1 MNLDSHKRENP
12 VELSL
17 DGVSDGIEA
26 LPNRIDRYGKAKKGA
41 LDVANY
47 MASIP
52 KHQAMGEKVKGCGD
66 YLIFRHYLTIDRV
79 KLHGASLCRKHLLCP
94 LCAIRRGAKTLA
106 AYLQR
111 WEIIKAQNPALK
123 AYLVTLTVKD
133 GEDLKERFDHLH
145 NSQKEL
151 WKRKSRKYATS
162 LDCVVGAVW
171 SYEVKRGKN
180 SGSWHP
186 HLHMIALSEHMDL
199 EDYSNGTLGRLSAE
213 WHDITGD
220 SFMVNVKPISEE
232 DPASGFVEVFKY
244 AVKFSDQPPEDT
256 VHAWVTLAGKRLI
269 ASSGSFRGV
278 EVPDSLLDDSEGLE
292 GLPYVA
298 LFYRYIPGGYSLTHR
313 QTGVHLDKPKKP
325 AKPPKPYNEELHGQL
340 ETMRR
345 LTEELHEK
353 REGEKARLLPNREVG
368 EGREANSE
376 TRAEDARG
384 NGGPPP
390 CQPLRITYRCFT

>member
-1 MNLDSHKRENP
+1 MLPMQNPILDPPRENP
-12 VELSL
+12 AELSL

-26 LPNRIDRYGKAKKGA
+26 LPKRIDRYGKAKKGA
-41 LDVANY
+41 LDVADY

-66 YLIFRHYLTIDRV
+66 YLIFRHYFTIDRV

-94 LCAIRRGAKTLA
+94 LCAIRRGAKSLA

-111 WEIIKAQNPALK
+111 WEVIKAQNPALN

-133 GEDLKERFDHLH
+133 GEDLGERFNHLH
-145 NSQKEL
+145 KSQREL
-151 WKRKSRKYATS
+151 WKRKQRGRGSV
-162 LDCVVGAVW
+162 LDGVVGAVW

-186 HLHMIALSEHMDL
+186 HLHMIALSESIPDAH
-199 EDYSNGTLGRLSAE
+199 ELSAE
-213 WHDITGD
+213 WLNITGD
-220 SFMVNVKPISEE
+220 SFIVDVRPISQE

-256 VHAWVTLAGKRLI
+256 VHAWVTLAGKRLLQP
-269 ASSGSFRGV
+269 AGAFVGV
-278 EVPDSLLDDSEGLE
+278 EVPESLLDDSEGFE
-292 GLPYVA
+292 GLPFVA
-298 LFYRYIPGGYSLTHR
+298 LFYAYLPGGFSLTGR
-313 QTGVHLDKPKKP
+313 KTGVHQDKPKKP

-353 REGEKARLLPNREVG
+353 REGEKARLTAKQGSWRGPG
-368 EGREANSE
+368 SE
-376 TRAEDARG
+376 
-384 NGGPPP
+384 
-390 CQPLRITYRCFT
+390 